1 MHIFISKC
9 YNLGLEETRFKKN
22 DLLITLVDVGGQRSE
37 RKKWLKC
44 FDGVDAVIFVA
55 SMSEYDQT
63 LIEDKM
69 INRMQ
74 ESLKVF
80 SQICNSKHLSTSSI
94 LLFLNKQDV
103 FNEKIV
109 YSPLNKCF
117 PGYDGPR
124 EKYAAA
130 IYIRQQF
137 KDQNISEREL
147 YCHYT
152 NAKDT
157 RTVKVIFEVMVD
169 IIIHGL
175 ITRVRME

>member
-37 RKKWLKC
+37 RKKWLQC

-80 SQICNSKHLSTSSI
+80 SQICNRG
-94 LLFLNKQDV
+94 
-103 FNEKIV
+103 E
-109 YSPLNKCF
+109 
-117 PGYDGPR
+117 
-124 EKYAAA
+124 
-130 IYIRQQF
+130 
-137 KDQNISEREL
+137 
-147 YCHYT
+147 
-152 NAKDT
+152 
-157 RTVKVIFEVMVD
+157 
-169 IIIHGL
+169 
-175 ITRVRME
+175 